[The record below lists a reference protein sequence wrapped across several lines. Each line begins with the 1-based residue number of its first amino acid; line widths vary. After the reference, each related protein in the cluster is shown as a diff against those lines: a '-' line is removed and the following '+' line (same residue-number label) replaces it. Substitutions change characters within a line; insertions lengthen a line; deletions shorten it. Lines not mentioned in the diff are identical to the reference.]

1 MGDHDG
7 AEYAQGT
14 TDYLDGI
21 RRRVGEPNLT
31 AQVSFL
37 GKVPH
42 HEMRDVYSRTDLLVF
57 PSSRPEGLPLT
68 MVEAMLGGCAV
79 VSTGS
84 GGAGEIVELCGQP
97 IFPPENPAALSRLL
111 AQLIDDRNQVR
122 ELAARGQEVAVKE
135 FSLDRMLERWI
146 STLQRV
152 AEEREG
158 AAP

>member
-1 MGDHDG
+1 
-7 AEYAQGT
+7 
-14 TDYLDGI
+14 
-21 RRRVGEPNLT
+21 
-31 AQVSFL
+31 
-37 GKVPH
+37 
-42 HEMRDVYSRTDLLVF
+42 
-57 PSSRPEGLPLT
+57 

-84 GGAGEIVELCGQP
+84 GGAGEIVALSGQP
-97 IFPPENPAALSRLL
+97 IFPPEDPAALSRLL
-111 AQLIDDRNQVR
+111 AQLIDDRSQVR
-122 ELAARGQEVAVKE
+122 ELAARGQQMAVKE